1 MAQQYPIKAL
11 CEVLGVPRSSYY
23 AWLGREPGRRA
34 LDNQRLRENL
44 SRLFVSH
51 RKVYG
56 SPRLTV
62 CLQRLGIGCSR
73 NRVARH
79 MRALQ
84 LKAHHKRAFKPK
96 TTDSHHPN
104 PIAQNL
110 LPQGARP
117 ARTNRVWVSDITY
130 VFTAEGWLYLAAVMD
145 LYSRKIVGWAT
156 STSLETS
163 LVREALHQA
172 LADRRPAAG
181 LLHHSDRGSQYA
193 SSAYRALLHS
203 CHIRPSM
210 SAAGNCYD
218 NAAMESFWSTL
229 KTEWLH
235 HKNFPS
241 HQAARLAIFDYIETF
256 YNPKRLHSAL
266 GYQSPVDF
274 EQINTH
280 EYSSKTC
287 VQVFGASPLR
297 FRWRVLSRF
306 VG

>member
-1 MAQQYPIKAL
+1 MAQQYPIREICLAL
-11 CEVLGVPRSSYY
+11 RVPRSSYY
-23 AWLGREPGRRA
+23 AWCRRVPSRRE
-34 LDNQRLRENL
+34 LENQRLRKTL
-44 SRLFVSH
+44 SRLIAAH

-62 CLQRLGIGCSR
+62 CLQRQGIACSR

-79 MRALQ
+79 LRALQ
-84 LKAHHKRAFKPK
+84 LKARQKRAFKPK
-96 TTDSHHPN
+96 TTDSNHPH
-104 PIAQNL
+104 PIARNL
-110 LPQGARP
+110 LAMAPKPQA
-117 ARTNRVWVSDITY
+117 TNQVGVGDITC
-130 VFTAEGWLYLAAVMD
+130 VFTAQGWLYLAAVMD

-156 STSLETS
+156 SLSLETP
-163 LVREALHQA
+163 LVKEALQQA
-172 LADRRPAAG
+172 LVDRRPAAG

-203 CHIRPSM
+203 GRLRPSM

-235 HKNFPS
+235 HKTFQTQQ
-241 HQAARLAIFDYIETF
+241 QARSAIFDYIETF

-274 EQINTH
+274 ERTTTH
-280 EYSSKTC
+280 EQS
-287 VQVFGASPLR
+287 
-297 FRWRVLSRF
+297 
-306 VG
+306 